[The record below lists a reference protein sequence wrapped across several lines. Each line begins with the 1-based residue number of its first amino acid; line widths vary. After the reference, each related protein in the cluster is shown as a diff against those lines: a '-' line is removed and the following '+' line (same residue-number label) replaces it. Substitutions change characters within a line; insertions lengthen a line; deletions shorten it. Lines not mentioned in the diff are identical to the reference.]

1 MKCIR
6 EDVKPM
12 TITEKIHCDMIS
24 EQVFQAVG
32 KPAYDEDV
40 EEDTANTPGRH
51 CRCAGGIREQL

>member
-1 MKCIR
+1 
-6 EDVKPM
+6 M